1 MDASPDSDNV
11 DWSERDSLQ
20 TKLTPLCFLNTFLLG
35 GGLVGEITVTCRVL
49 WVEPIA
55 LTGNIRFSLS
65 SGNDYGIQYN
75 IPIYNK

>member
-49 WVEPIA
+49 
-55 LTGNIRFSLS
+55 
-65 SGNDYGIQYN
+65 
-75 IPIYNK
+75 